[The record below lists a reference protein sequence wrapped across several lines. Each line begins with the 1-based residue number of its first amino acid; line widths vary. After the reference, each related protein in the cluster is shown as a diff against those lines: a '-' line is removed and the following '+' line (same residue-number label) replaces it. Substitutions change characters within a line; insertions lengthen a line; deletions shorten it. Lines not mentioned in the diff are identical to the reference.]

1 MPHIDFQQHAAMN
14 DGTNGI
20 NGPTIKKR
28 GQFAEIWHRF
38 KKNPLAIIGLCIII
52 LMIALALLAPVLAPG
67 DDFTPGYNLQDWG
80 NVRQFPSADHIF
92 GTDHLGRD
100 VFSRIAHGARISLL
114 VGVVAITIG
123 VTFGMTIGSIA
134 GYYGGIVDNVFM
146 RIIDII
152 LAIPSILL
160 AIAIVAAI
168 GTGMFPVMIAVGFN
182 AIPIYARTVRAQI
195 LAQRDQEFVE
205 AARASGADDFRIV
218 FKHILPNC
226 MAPVIVEASMGMAG
240 AILSAAGLS
249 FIGIG
254 LQPPVPEWGA
264 MLSEGRQFMLAG
276 YWHLTIFPGLM
287 IALIIF
293 ALNMMGD
300 GLRDALDPKLRSAS
314 FSKRKFRR
322 LQLQRAEE
330 MMRETAITNVSG
342 GEN

>member
-1 MPHIDFQQHAAMN
+1 MVKNNVNQYT
-14 DGTNGI
+14 GEK
-20 NGPTIKKR
+20 IKKR

-38 KKNPLAIIGLCIII
+38 KKNPLAIIGLVIII
-52 LMIALALLAPVLAPG
+52 LMVLLALSAPFIAPG
-67 DDFTPGYNLQDWG
+67 DDFSPGYNMQDWG
-80 NVRQFPSADHIF
+80 NVRQFPSAEHIF

-114 VGVVAITIG
+114 VGVVAIAIG
-123 VTFGMTIGSIA
+123 VTFGLTLGAIA
-134 GYYGGIVDNVFM
+134 GFYGGKVDNIIM

-152 LAIPSILL
+152 LAIPAILL

-168 GTGMFPVMIAVGFN
+168 GRGGIWPVMIAVGFN
-182 AIPIYARTVRAQI
+182 AIPIYARTVRAQV
-195 LAQRDQEFVE
+195 LAQREQEFVE
-205 AARASGADDFRIV
+205 AARASGASDFRIV
-218 FKHILPNC
+218 VRHILPNC

-249 FIGIG
+249 FVGFG
-254 LQPPVPEWGA
+254 LQPPMPEWGA

-322 LQLQRAEE
+322 MQRRRAEQ
-330 MMRETAITNVSG
+330 MMRETASINAVG
-342 GEN
+342 GER